1 MSNLNTIYRMKKAR
15 KILAL
20 LIIVAA
26 FTSCRSIAQN
36 LDVIYVPTPQPV
48 VDKML
53 DMANVGPGDYLIDL
67 GSGDG
72 RIVVSA
78 AKRGAYALGV
88 DLDPKRVRE
97 AKINAI
103 KGGVTDQT
111 MFLEQNI
118 FDTDLSKAT
127 VVTMYLLESLNIALR
142 PVLLD
147 QLAPGTRIVSH
158 DFWMGSWEADQEVN
172 VDLYE
177 EDDDYVISS
186 AIYFWVIPAKVE
198 GEWELTLGEK
208 SLRMIINQE
217 FQKISIDMFDNEIP
231 YIIKNP
237 QINGDRIS
245 FIATDHIAKVHFA
258 FNGKAVGKY
267 MEGIVHIS
275 SNSYEKLDT
284 WQARL
289 KE

>member
-1 MSNLNTIYRMKKAR
+1 MKKAR
-15 KILAL
+15 KILTL
-20 LIIVAA
+20 LVIVAE

-142 PVLLD
+142 PILYD

-158 DFWMGSWEADQEVN
+158 DFWMGSWEAD
-172 VDLYE
+172 E
-177 EDDDYVISS
+177 EYHMDIYDDDDCLISS
-186 AIYFWVIPAKVE
+186 VVYFWVIPAKVE
-198 GEWELTLGEK
+198 GEWELTIGEK
-208 SLRMIINQE
+208 SLKMIINQE
-217 FQKISIDMFDNEIP
+217 FQKISIEMFADEIP
-231 YIIKNP
+231 LIIKNP

-258 FNGKAVGKY
+258 FNGKAYGNNIG
-267 MEGIVHIS
+267 GIVHID
-275 SNSYEKLDT
+275 SNNYEKLEN